1 MADALTAALQAI
13 QARRGLLP
21 CAGLLLLDLFW
32 GSSFLPTSSRLR
44 RILPDYAGTTH
55 EEKAEGSCSTTDCST
70 GVLFLHETV
79 TLIMLGGAV
88 IILGG
93 VLLTSFPRS
102 RPA

>member
-13 QARRGLLP
+13 QARRGRLP
-21 CAGLLLLDLFW
+21 CAGLFLLDLFC
-32 GSSFLPTSSRLR
+32 GPSFLPTSPSPRFAGYS
-44 RILPDYAGTTH
+44 PDCAGG
-55 EEKAEGSCSTTDCST
+55 EKAEGSCSTTDCST

-93 VLLTSFPRS
+93 VPLTSFPRS

>member
-1 MADALTAALQAI
+1 MCGPAPTRPVL
-13 QARRGLLP
+13 GLLFP
-21 CAGLLLLDLFW
+21 PHV
-32 GSSFLPTSSRLR
+32 SPPRLR
-44 RILPDYAGTTH
+44 RILPDYAGTTQG
-55 EEKAEGSCSTTDCST
+55 EKAEGSCSTTDCST

>member
-32 GSSFLPTSSRLR
+32 GSSFLPTSPS
-44 RILPDYAGTTH
+44 PASPGTPPTTR
-55 EEKAEGSCSTTDCST
+55 EGEKAEGSCSTTDCST